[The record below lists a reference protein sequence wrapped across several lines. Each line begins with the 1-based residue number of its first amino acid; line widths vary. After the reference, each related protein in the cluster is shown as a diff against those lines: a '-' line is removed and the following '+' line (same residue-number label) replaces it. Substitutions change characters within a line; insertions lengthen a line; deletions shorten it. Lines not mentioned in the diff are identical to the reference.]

1 MRSGSEMLLR
11 QNEAYLL
18 DKLGQMLLEEFRK
31 GAPDREAVEVIKRV
45 IAEVKK
51 QQKRKRRNGRG

>member
-1 MRSGSEMLLR
+1 MLLR